1 MTIYIIY
8 NETMFIYIIFIVMN
22 TLRKE
27 DLLLDQ
33 PSVEEQKELLE
44 IFKELDVKVQEKID
58 IVMNKSSACNGN
70 GGGGNCGGIGS
81 CAGCK

>member
-1 MTIYIIY
+1 
-8 NETMFIYIIFIVMN
+8 MN

-58 IVMNKSSACNGN
+58 IVMNKSSACNRN
-70 GGGGNCGGIGS
+70 WGGWNCWWTGS

>member
-1 MTIYIIY
+1 
-8 NETMFIYIIFIVMN
+8 MFIYIIFIVMN

-58 IVMNKSSACNGN
+58 IVMNKSSACN
-70 GGGGNCGGIGS
+70 
-81 CAGCK
+81 

>member
-1 MTIYIIY
+1 
-8 NETMFIYIIFIVMN
+8 MN
-22 TLRKE
+22 TLRNE

-58 IVMNKSSACNGN
+58 IVMNKSSACNRN
-70 GGGGNCGGIGS
+70 
-81 CAGCK
+81 